1 MTLYES
7 IRLRQ
12 SNIIAQNPASIIISR
27 ISNVDDGA
35 GGWVPTT
42 STLPSQTVRI
52 YDSTVKDMAVLLV
65 SDSGYHKSRIKKMIG
80 LWNSDFEPENETFLD
95 TFSYNGSDYKIVDV
109 KPKKTQDYVVY
120 KEVFIEEVA

>member
-1 MTLYES
+1 MELYES
-7 IRLRQ
+7 VRLRQ

-27 ISNVDDGA
+27 ITQTDDGA
-35 GGWVPTT
+35 GGWSPTP

-65 SDSGYHKSRIKKMIG
+65 TDSGYHKSRIKKMVCQ
-80 LWNSDFEPENETFLD
+80 WNADVEAANETFTD

-109 KPKKTQDYVVY
+109 KPKKTQDYVIY